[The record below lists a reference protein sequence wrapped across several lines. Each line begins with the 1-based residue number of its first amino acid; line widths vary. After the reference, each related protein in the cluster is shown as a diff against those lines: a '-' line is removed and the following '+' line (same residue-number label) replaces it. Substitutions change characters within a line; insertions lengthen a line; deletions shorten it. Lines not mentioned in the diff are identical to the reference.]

1 MNEVEIGKLGEQICC
16 VRLMKLGFNA
26 EIVNLNKTDVIVD
39 IRGNL
44 LRVQVKSSSLIAD
57 SSRNMRA
64 SYQFAVSHSGK
75 KRPLSIS
82 HCDVLAFVSIPKEKV
97 YFMHIDL
104 IGGASSKRINKKY
117 FNEEDLEQRTFIKCL
132 KHMGVIK

>member
-1 MNEVEIGKLGEQICC
+1 MNEVETGKLGEHICC
-16 VRLMKLGFNA
+16 VRLIKLGFGA

-39 IRGNL
+39 IRGKL

-57 SSRNMRA
+57 SSRKMRS

-75 KRPLSIS
+75 KKPLNLS
-82 HCDVLAFVSIPKEKV
+82 HCDVMAFVSIPKEKV

-117 FNEEDLEQRTFIKCL
+117 FEEEDLEQRTFIKCL

>member
-1 MNEVEIGKLGEQICC
+1 LNEVEIGKLGEHICC

-132 KHMGVIK
+132 KHIGVIK

>member
-1 MNEVEIGKLGEQICC
+1 MNEVETGKLGEHICC
-16 VRLMKLGFNA
+16 VRLIKLGFGA

-39 IRGNL
+39 IRGKL

-57 SSRNMRA
+57 SSRKMRS

-75 KRPLSIS
+75 KKPLNLS
-82 HCDVLAFVSIPKEKV
+82 HCDVMAFVSIPKEKV

-104 IGGASSKRINKKY
+104 IGGACSKRINKKY
-117 FNEEDLEQRTFIKCL
+117 FE
-132 KHMGVIK
+132 HS

>member
-1 MNEVEIGKLGEQICC
+1 MNEVEIGKLGEHICC

-132 KHMGVIK
+132 KHIGVIK

>member
-1 MNEVEIGKLGEQICC
+1 MNEVEIGKLGEHICC

-75 KRPLSIS
+75 KRHLNIS
-82 HCDVLAFVSIPKEKV
+82 HRDVLAFVSIPKEKV

-132 KHMGVIK
+132 KHIGVIK